1 MKYRYRV
8 GWFGKIILQVGI
20 VHDEYIS
27 DWASGV
33 TESTGKKVILW
44 RDATFQDI
52 TEHQTNL
59 VNSNK
64 E

>member
-20 VHDEYIS
+20 VHDE
-27 DWASGV
+27 
-33 TESTGKKVILW
+33 TEMDPVARITVPTGRKDVHW

-52 TEHQTNL
+52 TEHQTAL
-59 VNSNK
+59 AQHNK

>member
-1 MKYRYRV
+1 MRYRYRV

-20 VHDEYIS
+20 VNDEYRM

-33 TESTGKKVILW
+33 TESTGKKVIIW

-52 TEHQTNL
+52 TEHQTVL
-59 VNSNK
+59 AKPNK

>member
-1 MKYRYRV
+1 MRYRYRV

-20 VHDEYIS
+20 IYDE
-27 DWASGV
+27 
-33 TESTGKKVILW
+33 TELDQSALITVPTGRKAVYW

-52 TEHQTNL
+52 TEHQATL
-59 VNSNK
+59 INSK